1 MVHFL
6 QNLAQSIDI
15 QDLPGGSQAQNGGSN
30 LGSSTVQTGLDI
42 FYVIAG
48 AVGLL
53 VITIAGFRM
62 ILARGNPQQIAQART
77 IILYTLIG
85 LVVIV
90 AAGTIVGFVINS
102 GI

>member
-1 MVHFL
+1 MHFFHIF
-6 QNLAQSIDI
+6 AQSINI
-15 QDLPGGSQAQNGGSN
+15 QGLPGGKGSPN
-30 LGSSTVQTGLDI
+30 LGSNTVQNALNI

-53 VITIAGFRM
+53 MITIAGFRM
-62 ILARGNPQQIAQART
+62 ILARGNPQDIAQSRT
-77 IILYTLIG
+77 IILYTLVG